1 MPERLASWGC
11 DEKLWE
17 AVKDKRAIVRL
28 ANTAGGEV
36 RCRRRLENLRKLV
49 EAAEA
54 DKRAVERAA
63 RRAARKASDAKDAAV
78 IAAVAAEE
86 AAARR
91 AARRAARQQTAATA
105 TEEEAEEAEKEGDE
119 AIPWL
124 LQEPQEGSRI
134 KKWLKRREKKY
145 PKVEREDL
153 PPLELRREWQTEE
166 HRQAIPPQLVEW
178 GCDEALWSVVK
189 NKNALR
195 RLARDGDE
203 EHGRRRIANLR
214 EKLLAEVESA

>member
-36 RCRRRLENLRKLV
+36 RSRRRLENLRKLV

-105 TEEEAEEAEKEGDE
+105 TEEEAEEA
-119 AIPWL
+119 
-124 LQEPQEGSRI
+124 
-134 KKWLKRREKKY
+134 
-145 PKVEREDL
+145 
-153 PPLELRREWQTEE
+153 
-166 HRQAIPPQLVEW
+166 
-178 GCDEALWSVVK
+178 
-189 NKNALR
+189 
-195 RLARDGDE
+195 
-203 EHGRRRIANLR
+203 
-214 EKLLAEVESA
+214 